1 MKTNSLKLASIAMVS
16 MVLSACVVAPPQ
28 PIGYRMSSPVLP
40 TYVNGQ
46 YVGMQPSNYIP
57 PAPVATTTTT
67 TTTPATATAPAS
79 STTTTVA
86 TAQPAPVYLPATNPS
101 VVYVQAPAPVY
112 STYYAPA
119 YYPYGPYPYYSP
131 YWGAPWVSGI
141 SVGIGF
147 GFHHRH

>member
-1 MKTNSLKLASIAMVS
+1 MKTNSLKLASITMLS
-16 MVLSACVVAPPQ
+16 LVLSACVVAPPQ

-67 TTTPATATAPAS
+67 TTTPATATAS

-86 TAQPAPVYLPATNPS
+86 AAQPAPVYLPATNPS
-101 VVYVQAPAPVY
+101 VVYVQAPQPVY
-112 STYYAPA
+112 SPYYGPA
-119 YYPYGPYPYYSP
+119 YYPYAPYPYYSP
-131 YWGAPWVSGI
+131 YWGGPWFG
-141 SVGIGF
+141 GIGVGV
-147 GFHHRH
+147 GFRIHVH